1 MKPCMRLCGI
11 IHIWWRYLIYFHY
24 IFVYHS
30 LEGKLMNIWMSG
42 YDDHL
47 MYKFCLVFYF
57 SCEYR
62 LCYYRYDHVNG
73 YIKIM
78 CRLCHYWPLPM
89 YPYVNVWIAKVRGL
103 ECNAK
108 ILVAFYAKW
117 CCMVYALLCIVVL
130 RGWLP
135 REVMD
140 SYYVIMLTNIHTHS
154 HIIHAYK

>member
-1 MKPCMRLCGI
+1 MRC
-11 IHIWWRYLIYFHY
+11 
-24 IFVYHS
+24 
-30 LEGKLMNIWMSG
+30 

-62 LCYYRYDHVNG
+62 LCYYRYEHVNG

-103 ECNAK
+103 ECNTK
-108 ILVAFYAKW
+108 ILVASYAKW
-117 CCMVYALLCIVVL
+117 CCMVYALLCIMVL
-130 RGWLP
+130 REWLP
-135 REVMD
+135 HDVTDRH
-140 SYYVIMLTNIHTHS
+140 YVIMFKNVHTTTHYACLQEVHVIVS
-154 HIIHAYK
+154 KWKVVLIFTSVKIMSMEV